1 MSRMAQVLAMSAS
14 LKNQMSHFV
23 SRVCSM
29 ERQMEAPKSALEMVA
44 FNRDGMGEPSSSVAM
59 GTKRGK
65 KLLIAVKMIHIE
77 AKTHPMR
84 IHLER
89 EMIVVAIRQV
99 KSTSK

>member
-1 MSRMAQVLAMSAS
+1 
-14 LKNQMSHFV
+14 
-23 SRVCSM
+23 
-29 ERQMEAPKSALEMVA
+29 MEAPKSALEMVA
-44 FNRDGMGEPSSSVAM
+44 FNRDGMGEPRASVAM

-77 AKTHPMR
+77 AKTPPMR

-99 KSTSK
+99 KSNSK

>member
-1 MSRMAQVLAMSAS
+1 MSAS
-14 LKNQMSHFV
+14 LKNQISHFV

-44 FNRDGMGEPSSSVAM
+44 FNRDGMGEPRSSVAM

-77 AKTHPMR
+77 PKTPPMR

-99 KSTSK
+99 KSNSK